1 MSQRYVFHVIT
12 LEFSRDSAQQPSREL
27 ISEIMASCFYNADSL
42 YVEKFAFP
50 LLGTV
55 TAGFAE
61 DVFLDTM
68 FHFLAR
74 TFQHRATGVREA
86 HVVLYP

>member
-1 MSQRYVFHVIT
+1 
-12 LEFSRDSAQQPSREL
+12 
-27 ISEIMASCFYNADSL
+27 MASCFYHADSL
-42 YVEKFAFP
+42 YVETIAFP
-50 LLGTV
+50 LLGTG

-61 DVFLDTM
+61 DVCLDAM

-86 HVVLYP
+86 RIVLYP